1 MRDDGAGSAAPG
13 AKPGFGLA
21 GMRERV
27 EALGGALVV
36 DSVPESRL
44 VRHGRAA
51 GRAAGGRR
59 MRILLVEDHAI
70 VRDGLK
76 RLLGGLADAQV
87 VEAGDGRQAL
97 ATARAEAI
105 DLVVLDLNLPGLGGL
120 ELLRRLRG
128 VCEAKILVLSMH
140 AEPLYAARAL
150 DAGAAGYVSKNAS
163 PDELIAAV
171 QRVAAGG
178 RYVEGE
184 IAQALALQGAALGQ
198 PIGQLSARE
207 MEIMRLLA
215 SGNSLAEIAEALG
228 VGYKTVA
235 NTASQM
241 KVKLG
246 VARTADLVRL
256 AIETGVS

>member
-1 MRDDGAGSAAPG
+1 
-13 AKPGFGLA
+13 
-21 GMRERV
+21 
-27 EALGGALVV
+27 
-36 DSVPESRL
+36 
-44 VRHGRAA
+44 
-51 GRAAGGRR
+51 

-235 NTASQM
+235 NTVSQM